1 MSTSPNVKLSR
12 APLRCTENL
21 ERLKDLKTLEEVS
34 GAELV
39 LIDGK

>member
-1 MSTSPNVKLSR
+1 MNTSPNVKLSR
-12 APLRCTENL
+12 APLRCIENL

-39 LIDGK
+39 LIDDK